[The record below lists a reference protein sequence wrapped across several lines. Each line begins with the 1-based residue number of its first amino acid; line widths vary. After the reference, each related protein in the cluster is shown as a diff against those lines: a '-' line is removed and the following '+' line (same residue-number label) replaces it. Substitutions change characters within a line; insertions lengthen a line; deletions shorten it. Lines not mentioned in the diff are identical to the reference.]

1 MKNNFEILS
10 RFLEKFGDEVE
21 GRGLAE
27 MPPEVKTRL
36 QQFAR
41 GALSSAEQDELIE
54 CLSQNP
60 EWVSLLAASVKAL
73 RGESID

>member
-10 RFLEKFGDEVE
+10 RFLEKYGDEVE

-27 MPPEVKTRL
+27 MSPEVKTRL
-36 QQFAR
+36 EQFAR
-41 GALSSAEQDELIE
+41 GSLPSAEQDELVE

-60 EWVSLLAASVKAL
+60 EWVSLLAASVKAM
-73 RGESID
+73 RGESIE